1 MGRVAPLVLVAV
13 GWGGIAQ
20 AGVLSAYTPTA
31 GPSVAV
37 LGSWQKIT
45 GKVDTG
51 TEDVSYELYVNPK
64 REALYEV
71 TRYRVTH
78 HSTGDDGRRQS
89 VSESEKFLW
98 NSHPGTGELLRC
110 FELLSDGSWVQMK
123 TGSPEYRNEMG
134 TATYVYGLHRR
145 TFGRSGFK

>member
-1 MGRVAPLVLVAV
+1 MGRVALWVLVAA
-13 GWGGIAQ
+13 GW
-20 AGVLSAYTPTA
+20 AGLAHAAVLSAHTPTA
-31 GPSVAV
+31 GPSDAV

-45 GKVDTG
+45 GDVETG
-51 TEDVSYELYVNPK
+51 REDVSYELYVNPK

-78 HSTGDDGRRQS
+78 HSTGSDGRPQS

-98 NSHPGTGELLRC
+98 NAHPGTGELLRC

-134 TATYVYGLHRR
+134 TAMRVYGIHRG
-145 TFGRSGFK
+145 TFSGSGLK